1 MAEGKKARV
10 KMQRRRGRW
19 YGFVVVACGVFGIW
33 RLMMMGRE
41 VFGRVSDTS

>member
-19 YGFVVVACGVFGIW
+19 YGFVVVVVACGGFGI
-33 RLMMMGRE
+33 
-41 VFGRVSDTS
+41 

>member
-19 YGFVVVACGVFGIW
+19 YGFVVVVVAVCGGFGI
-33 RLMMMGRE
+33 
-41 VFGRVSDTS
+41 